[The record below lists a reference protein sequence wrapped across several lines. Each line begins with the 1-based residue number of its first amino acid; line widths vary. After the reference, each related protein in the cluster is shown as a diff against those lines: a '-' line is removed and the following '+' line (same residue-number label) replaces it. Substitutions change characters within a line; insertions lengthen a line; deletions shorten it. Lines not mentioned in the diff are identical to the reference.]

1 MVSAGPHVSSGP
13 QVAARVGGSEGH
25 AARGGAS
32 TRHQFPRGGAG
43 RAEGHVACAG
53 LPEGHVAHVG
63 AGGAASAGH
72 QDAAGLVAHDGP
84 GGLSGPLGHQ
94 AQAGADLRGAG
105 GHARGALH
113 LDALDQLL
121 QVLLLRLLPGLQ
133 LPGK

>member
-1 MVSAGPHVSSGP
+1 MVSAGPQVSSGP

-32 TRHQFPRGGAG
+32 TGHQSPRGGAG
-43 RAEGHVACAG
+43 GV
-53 LPEGHVAHVG
+53 PEGHVAHVG
-63 AGGAASAGH
+63 AGGTASTGH

-84 GGLSGPLGHQ
+84 GDLTGPLGHQ
-94 AQAGADLRGAG
+94 ARAGADLLGTG

-121 QVLLLRLLPGLQ
+121 
-133 LPGK
+133 